1 MGDFAAMSKMAVEVA
16 VFATL
21 IYVVLRFVRR
31 TRGTNVL
38 RGLLYLG
45 IGSVITFVL
54 LIQAMGLTRL
64 SQLFE
69 FVAQSVVIALIVVF
83 HQEIRRAIVHVGES
97 QIFAPFFRKEVKVVQ
112 RIARAAENMSKVK
125 MGALIAI
132 ERDASLQSFA
142 DTGTPLD
149 AELTPMLLESLFYP
163 KSTLHDG
170 AVIVRDNRIVAAACL
185 LPLSQNPDVDKR
197 LGTRHRAALGLAE
210 ETDALLIVVSEET
223 GAVSTAA
230 GGKLDYNLTKEQLE
244 RRIDEML
251 RASKRQRRATT
262 EKRTIGSALKALAAD
277 PVRKLTAVALGALLW
292 LVLDRRITSTYEAT
306 MELGVVGIGQP
317 LPQHSLRDELY
328 VNIPTDAVT
337 VTRFVDMST
346 GEPTGSV
353 KFSFTGPKTEI
364 EQLASDN
371 LKVEVRLPKVEWD
384 KVDSAD
390 FAIADVQF
398 THRSLQDR
406 KVQAT
411 MSPQRVRFEIVRMKA
426 STLQLG
432 ADQVELMFGGDER
445 LKARLREESFEFTPR
460 SVELV
465 GPLRAFDQLAA
476 RKGEP
481 PFLAQI
487 AAASSARQATGS
499 VTLQKQFAD
508 LGLTLRE
515 DCRVTVQ
522 LRPEMQV
529 YTLELPILVD
539 DKALPE
545 AMQKRYQPDAATKS
559 VRIKAGGALLSKLV
573 GFEPEPRA
581 EWARDNLRLVVWLQP
596 REPGSPYPEKVTEV
610 ARLYVGGAV
619 RESDAAQ
626 DYGLDELV
634 TVELSQKL

>member
-1 MGDFAAMSKMAVEVA
+1 MGDFAAVSKMVVEVA

-21 IYVVLRFVRR
+21 IYLVLSFVRR

-45 IGSVITFVL
+45 IGSIVTFVL
-54 LIQAMGLTRL
+54 LIQAMGLDRL
-64 SQLFE
+64 SLLFE

-132 ERDASLQSFA
+132 ERDASLQPFA

-197 LGTRHRAALGLAE
+197 LGTRHRAALGLSE
-210 ETDALLIVVSEET
+210 ETDALLVVVSEET
-223 GAVSTAA
+223 GAMSTAA

-244 RRIDEML
+244 RRVEDLL
-251 RASKRQRRATT
+251 RSSKRQRRAAT
-262 EKRTIGSALKALAAD
+262 EKRTLGSILKSIASD
-277 PVRKLTAVALGALLW
+277 PVRKLTAVALAALLW
-292 LVLDRRITSTYEAT
+292 MFLDRRITSNHLAT
-306 MELGVVGIGQP
+306 LDLDVVGIGQP
-317 LPQHSLRDELY
+317 LPQRSMQDTLY
-328 VNIPTDAVT
+328 VNIPTDAVK

-346 GEPTGSV
+346 GEPAVNV
-353 KFSFTGPKTEI
+353 KFFFTGPKTEI
-364 EQLASDN
+364 EQLSKED
-371 LKVEVRLPKVEWD
+371 LRLEVRLPKVEWD

-390 FAIADVQF
+390 FSLADVLF
-398 THRSLQDR
+398 THRALQDR

-411 MSPQRVRFEIVRMKA
+411 MSPQRVRFEIVRMKT
-426 STLQLG
+426 STIQLG
-432 ADQVELMFGGDER
+432 ADQVELTFGGDER
-445 LKARLREESFEFTPR
+445 LKSRLLDESFEFTPR
-460 SVELV
+460 SVELF
-465 GPLRAFDQLAA
+465 GPSRAFDQLAE
-476 RKGEP
+476 RKGER

-487 AAASSARQATGS
+487 TAASSARQASGT
-499 VTLQKQFAD
+499 VQLQPQFES
-508 LGLTLRE
+508 LGLRIRE
-515 DCRVTVQ
+515 NCRVSVQ
-522 LRPEMQV
+522 LRPEMQA
-529 YTLELPILVD
+529 YTLELPVLVD

-545 AMQKRYQPDAATKS
+545 ALHNRYRPDAESKT

-573 GFEPEPRA
+573 GFEPGPRA
-581 EWARDNLRLVVWLQP
+581 EWARDNMRLVVWLQP
-596 REPGSPYPEKVTEV
+596 REPGAAYPEKLTAS
-610 ARLYVGGAV
+610 ARLYVGGGVLGPNAT
-619 RESDAAQ
+619 Q
-626 DYGLDELV
+626 DYELEELV
-634 TVELSQKL
+634 TVELSQRP